1 MIFDSILKSWSQFTR
16 NFLLL
21 FGGSLAIS
29 VFSIL
34 AADLPRSISDVIAFA
49 ITYPSMV
56 LLYVTMNVAQSDK
69 KYSLSKTDFT
79 SKSLISIFL
88 AALTIGCILGIGGG
102 SLIFS
107 IFQGKIDGIGGFF
120 FALLIVHLFGLAP
133 FSAAADSGFGYFVHF
148 KNSFRVIFK
157 NYLQYAGL
165 LVIMLIIA
173 IGITWSGQM
182 INYLVQMVVVNFS
195 LKLAVTMIFNSL
207 TTAYC
212 TLLIC
217 NCYLATKDS

>member
-1 MIFDSILKSWSQFTR
+1 MIFNSIAKSWSQFAR

-29 VFSIL
+29 VLSIL
-34 AADLPRSISDVIAFA
+34 AAELPRSLSDVLAFV
-49 ITYPSMV
+49 ITYPSIV
-56 LLYVTMNVAQSDK
+56 LVYVTMNVAQSDK
-69 KYSLSKTDFT
+69 KYSLSENDFT

-88 AALTIGCILGIGGG
+88 VALTIGCIMGLGGG

-107 IFQGKIDGIGGFF
+107 IFQGKTDGIGGFF

-148 KNSFRVIFK
+148 KNSFRVILK

-173 IGITWSGQM
+173 IGITWAGQT
-182 INYLVQMVVVNFS
+182 INDLVQSVVVNFS
-195 LKLAVTMIFNSL
+195 LKLAVTMICNSL

-217 NCYLATKDS
+217 NCYLATKNS